1 MIDEI
6 DLEDSAALLESL
18 NELANQFRNSGW
30 VPLDG
35 LEGDTGLDL
44 DHLKEVSA
52 QLQDMT
58 ETNPLL
64 KRGAQLRYGYTFGRG
79 LAWEKTRNANR
90 YIQKPFN
97 YATLFTPK
105 AWDELNKA
113 RFATGN
119 IFVQRN
125 TKTNEL
131 TRVPMGQITGVITD
145 PESAERIWAC
155 ERTCSVNGMEY
166 TLCIANRA

>member
-44 DHLKEVSA
+44 DHRKEDSA

-58 ETNPLL
+58 ETNPLV

-79 LAWEKTRNANR
+79 LAGGKTRYANK
-90 YIQKPFN
+90 YID
-97 YATLFTPK
+97 TPVSKDTMYTYK
-105 AWDELNKA
+105 AKYD
-113 RFATGN
+113 
-119 IFVQRN
+119 
-125 TKTNEL
+125 
-131 TRVPMGQITGVITD
+131 
-145 PESAERIWAC
+145 
-155 ERTCSVNGMEY
+155 
-166 TLCIANRA
+166 